1 MHGQNCTAV
10 CTEGYEPNEAT
21 LLCSFGLLTPADF
34 ACVIPFMREL
44 PSRQLISSAMVSTA
58 EELKNLLIA
67 RADANT
73 ARSAG
78 TETALHMS
86 VLHNKG
92 DITTTLLTMRA
103 SANVAD
109 QRGWTPLHVAAGR
122 GHIKA
127 VTELISFGAS
137 ALNKDAKG
145 KLPRDVAARMA
156 GTEAL
161 AAMQVLLAQA
171 ERSEFDQACL
181 ATGVSV
187 TGVPCTPEPLATTQP
202 IITTMEA
209 TNGSNLSN
217 ASYDMD
223 MPTTMPE
230 LNTSNASNETDAV
243 EVTTDV
249 DAMENFSNVSN
260 LTTMMGN
267 VTSNYTGQLAI
278 TFTAKIT
285 VADFGNFSQA
295 LFLSQLTSSLG
306 ASAQQVRVTA
316 VEYEISVTYAF
327 SSGITVAEA
336 RAAIAAALNVPQ
348 SSVSVSIS
356 AARRLGAA
364 RHLAGVTV
372 AATVKST
379 DVSTAKSIASLAND
393 VAAVT
398 AQLQLLGVNT
408 TGAVQVMPVS
418 NVYVITEIVVESEA
432 ASNAV
437 QVQVTESSTLAALST
452 AVGGTVE
459 VVSVTI
465 KQVVVVTPPPT
476 VPMTNAS
483 DVTSAAPI
491 VDVVYTDKGNSTD
504 ENGSVELWMPPT
516 RTDAPADENG
526 SAEVWMPPTTS
537 DVPADA
543 NDSVEVIM
551 PRGDASSDATRAIE
565 YIMEMNRSMQYGNS
579 SGMQYGNSMHDN
591 GSAEVELTAR

>member
-1 MHGQNCTAV
+1 M
-10 CTEGYEPNEAT
+10 
-21 LLCSFGLLTPADF
+21 
-34 ACVIPFMREL
+34 
-44 PSRQLISSAMVSTA
+44 
-58 EELKNLLIA
+58 
-67 RADANT
+67 
-73 ARSAG
+73 
-78 TETALHMS
+78 
-86 VLHNKG
+86 
-92 DITTTLLTMRA
+92 
-103 SANVAD
+103 
-109 QRGWTPLHVAAGR
+109 
-122 GHIKA
+122 
-127 VTELISFGAS
+127 
-137 ALNKDAKG
+137 
-145 KLPRDVAARMA
+145 
-156 GTEAL
+156 
-161 AAMQVLLAQA
+161 
-171 ERSEFDQACL
+171 
-181 ATGVSV
+181 
-187 TGVPCTPEPLATTQP
+187 
-202 IITTMEA
+202 ME
-209 TNGSNLSN
+209 
-217 ASYDMD
+217 
-223 MPTTMPE
+223 
-230 LNTSNASNETDAV
+230 
-243 EVTTDV
+243 
-249 DAMENFSNVSN
+249 
-260 LTTMMGN
+260 N

-327 SSGITVAEA
+327 SSGVTVAEA

-418 NVYVITEIVVESEA
+418 NIYVITEIVVESEA
-432 ASNAV
+432 ASNTV
-437 QVQVTESSTLAALST
+437 QMQVTESSTLAALST

-491 VDVVYTDKGNSTD
+491 VDVVYTDK
-504 ENGSVELWMPPT
+504 
-516 RTDAPADENG
+516 
-526 SAEVWMPPTTS
+526 
-537 DVPADA
+537 
-543 NDSVEVIM
+543 
-551 PRGDASSDATRAIE
+551 
-565 YIMEMNRSMQYGNS
+565 
-579 SGMQYGNSMHDN
+579 
-591 GSAEVELTAR
+591 